1 VVDVNAHQVVIPG
14 NWNLPVPI
22 TTDKYSVRLEAS
34 LIARATDKGARGIV
48 EGILREAIKLHFK
61 KKTCPELG
69 DLWQDF
75 NSFCQYP
82 VPSGDEEH
90 IMCRRFEFG
99 VKLLS
104 GGLWVVRLSISTTLL
119 DSWTFGD
126 YYARGEVRL
135 LADRLEAKRRNRVTR
150 KNRPSA
156 VRVLQ
161 QYKRGSSEVRA
172 LDFED
177 YDLLMDHVTLSPERQ
192 IALGVQCLRCSEFKK
207 GVIGVPIDELRLI
220 LDTQITQ
227 EDHSDTIIGP
237 AEREELTRQLR
248 SFVDGAGAYGQTL
261 QLSEEPVDAEPFE
274 TTLIPP
280 PDVRV
285 RGADGKEVVIKTPE
299 IASEHSLKARAR
311 DRSEHIRRHGFLVR
325 RPIDPLLSWPSKLD
339 QRGGARLKEDLEH
352 IWESQGVQER
362 FRLIRS
368 GDVDEIK
375 KAVEQEGCN
384 ALLAVL
390 PERSDS
396 PAHPDLEPRYAL
408 KLDEKDISQLSSGEK
423 GALLLVFY
431 LLLDPEQIPIIID
444 QPEQNL
450 DNESVVK
457 LLVDCIRQ
465 ARARRQVIIVTHNPN
480 LAVVCDADQVICCR
494 LDKAHGNR
502 VTYEGGAIEDG
513 PINKTAVDVLEGTY
527 PAFDNRRRK
536 YHKP

>member
-1 VVDVNAHQVVIPG
+1 
-14 NWNLPVPI
+14 
-22 TTDKYSVRLEAS
+22 
-34 LIARATDKGARGIV
+34 
-48 EGILREAIKLHFK
+48 
-61 KKTCPELG
+61 
-69 DLWQDF
+69 
-75 NSFCQYP
+75 
-82 VPSGDEEH
+82 
-90 IMCRRFEFG
+90 M
-99 VKLLS
+99 
-104 GGLWVVRLSISTTLL
+104 
-119 DSWTFGD
+119 
-126 YYARGEVRL
+126 
-135 LADRLEAKRRNRVTR
+135 
-150 KNRPSA
+150 
-156 VRVLQ
+156 
-161 QYKRGSSEVRA
+161 
-172 LDFED
+172 
-177 YDLLMDHVTLSPERQ
+177 
-192 IALGVQCLRCSEFKK
+192 
-207 GVIGVPIDELRLI
+207 
-220 LDTQITQ
+220 
-227 EDHSDTIIGP
+227 
-237 AEREELTRQLR
+237 
-248 SFVDGAGAYGQTL
+248 
-261 QLSEEPVDAEPFE
+261 
-274 TTLIPP
+274 
-280 PDVRV
+280 
-285 RGADGKEVVIKTPE
+285 
-299 IASEHSLKARAR
+299 
-311 DRSEHIRRHGFLVR
+311 
-325 RPIDPLLSWPSKLD
+325 
-339 QRGGARLKEDLEH
+339 
-352 IWESQGVQER
+352 QER

-502 VTYEGGAIEDG
+502 VTYDCGAIEDG